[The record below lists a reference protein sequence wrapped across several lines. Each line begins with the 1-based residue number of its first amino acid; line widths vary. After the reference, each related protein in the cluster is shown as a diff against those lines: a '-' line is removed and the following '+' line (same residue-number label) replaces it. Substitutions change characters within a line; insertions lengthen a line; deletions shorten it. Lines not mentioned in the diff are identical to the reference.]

1 MSSQDY
7 RVCLFVGDR
16 PTIEAATFVELNP
29 KDSSIE
35 SIVDVL
41 AKSGVTA
48 ADLRA
53 RTIVSF
59 SVEPFVA
66 TQIYALL
73 VGFAGRR
80 LDVFADGVTLHAS
93 EIHNS
98 LTMIAEDTV
107 RPEEGEE
114 FLQVAT
120 TPHPEATNVDSGSE
134 LAGPTLVD
142 VRYARRVRLATEG
155 MTRAAMIE
163 LLLKVAAVRARN
175 GADRLPLVC
184 ISPAEPLF
192 DGDGDDRV
200 ARGVDLEQLRR
211 SGNELRR
218 TLRLDDRSTIVE
230 SGPDDSR
237 LASLR
242 QAAAVPIEAA
252 LQLLGSQQN
261 PDTGYWRCPR
271 PSRHRNG
278 DANPSLKV
286 QNGTVRCFR
295 CDAEPVDAL
304 RLVSDSLNIAPD
316 DAARILNR

>member
-7 RVCLFVGDR
+7 RVCLFVGER

-29 KDSSIE
+29 KDGSLE
-35 SIVDVL
+35 SLIDVM
-41 AKSGVTA
+41 AESGVTA

-59 SVEPFVA
+59 SVDAFSSL
-66 TQIYALL
+66 QIYALL

-80 LDVFADGVTLHAS
+80 LDVHVDGTTIVATD
-93 EIHNS
+93 IHNT
-98 LTMIAEDTV
+98 LTAIADETV
-107 RPEEGEE
+107 RPDEGCE
-114 FLQVAT
+114 FLQIANGSN
-120 TPHPEATNVDSGSE
+120 PEATNIDWRTPLSDGV
-134 LAGPTLVD
+134 LVD
-142 VRYARRVRLATEG
+142 VRYARRVRIATQG
-155 MTRAAMIE
+155 LSKVAAIE
-163 LLLKVAAVRARN
+163 LLLKIAAVRARN
-175 GADRLPLVC
+175 GADRFPLVTA
-184 ISPAEPLF
+184 SPDDALF
-192 DGDGDDRV
+192 TGEGDERTAVGI
-200 ARGVDLEQLRR
+200 DLEQIRR

-218 TLRLDDRSTIVE
+218 TLRLDDRSTVVAAAQ
-230 SGPDDSR
+230 DDSR
-237 LASLR
+237 LAALR
-242 QAAAVPIEAA
+242 TAAAVPIEFA

-304 RLVSDSLNIAPD
+304 RLVSDALNIAPD
-316 DAARILNR
+316 DAARILTR